1 MNFEDMMK
9 EFDVISN
16 QIQIQT
22 STLFDQGIYSDL
34 HFNIYVF

>member
-16 QIQIQT
+16 QKQIQT
-22 STLFDQGIYSDL
+22 STLFDQGML
-34 HFNIYVF
+34 L